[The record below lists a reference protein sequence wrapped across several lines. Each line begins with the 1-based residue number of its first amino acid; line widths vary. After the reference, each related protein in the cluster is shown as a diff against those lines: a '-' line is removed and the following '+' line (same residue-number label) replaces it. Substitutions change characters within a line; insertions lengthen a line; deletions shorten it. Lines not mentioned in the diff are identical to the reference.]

1 MAVNPSVQLLRRL
14 HLYLG
19 CLFAPA
25 LIFFAVT
32 GAWQLF
38 RWQDSKKDG
47 SYTAPPALQALSA
60 IHMNSHLP
68 GKRASEYSPLHTFS
82 LLAAGGLVTTTLLG
96 VVMAFRVTQRRL
108 TPALFLLAGIVIPAT
123 ILYFYG

>member
-1 MAVNPSVQLLRRL
+1 MAFLRRV

-32 GAWQLF
+32 GSWQLY
-38 RWQDSKKDG
+38 RAHDAAKDG
-47 SYTAPPALQALSA
+47 SYQPPRAVQALSA

-68 GKRASEYSPLHTFS
+68 GKRASEPTPLRPFWV
-82 LLAAGGLVTTTLLG
+82 AAAVGLVMTTVLG
-96 VVMAFRVTQRRL
+96 VVMAFRFSRGVL
-108 TPALFLLAGIVIPAT
+108 APVLCLLAGVLIPLGLL
-123 ILYFYG
+123 ILYR

>member
-1 MAVNPSVQLLRRL
+1 MRLLRRL

-38 RWQDSKKDG
+38 RMHESDKDG
-47 SYTAPPALQALSA
+47 SYNAPPPMKTLSA

-68 GKRASEYSPLHTFS
+68 GKRAGEYSPLHTFS

-96 VVMAFRVTQRRL
+96 VVMAFRVTQKRL
-108 TPALFLLAGIVIPAT
+108 TPTLFLFAGIVIPAA
-123 ILYFYG
+123 ILYFYR